1 MCCICDYT
9 SGQTWD
15 ECAHPENQ
23 LTGYAARLRRSGRR
37 TWRTR
42 GMCDSLR
49 MWRVVWSTTRQDAGS
64 LRVLPDKFRRVSGGR
79 VVEDA

>member
-1 MCCICDYT
+1 M
-9 SGQTWD
+9 
-15 ECAHPENQ
+15 
-23 LTGYAARLRRSGRR
+23 
-37 TWRTR
+37 R

-64 LRVLPDKFRRVSGGR
+64 LRVLPDKFRRMSGGR